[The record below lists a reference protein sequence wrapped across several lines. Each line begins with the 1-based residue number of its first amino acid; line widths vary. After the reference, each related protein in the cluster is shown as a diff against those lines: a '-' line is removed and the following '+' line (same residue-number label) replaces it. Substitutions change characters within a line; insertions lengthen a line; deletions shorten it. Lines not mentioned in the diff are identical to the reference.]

1 MGKMSSSSTSRTPP
15 GRTVA
20 ARRRSTRSR
29 SGMWTSTRRVWTRVE
44 GVPGQLVGDEVQ
56 PADLQAGR
64 RCMLQQAHVE
74 VHGDHAAGVADPPG
88 EPAGERAAA
97 RAGVEAVPAPADA
110 ERLRAADARRVV
122 TRLEQ
127 RKPAPRLLPRV
138 RRRVAR
144 LAEAARPCLRCAQGV
159 LLRRGGD
166 LPRWTT
172 SVPACFRRCA
182 ASRALPP
189 RTRRPAARPRRSPA
203 ARGRSR
209 APGAGPPA
217 ASSRAPSP
225 RSAGPSTPGSRR
237 PPRI

>member
-29 SGMWTSTRRVWTRVE
+29 SGMWTSTRRVWTRSKASRGSSSATRSSRRTSRP
-44 GVPGQLVGDEVQ
+44 GVV
-56 PADLQAGR
+56 ACSSR
-64 RCMLQQAHVE
+64 RTSRSTATTLPVSPTRRASQRANE
-74 VHGDHAAGVADPPG
+74 PP
-88 EPAGERAAA
+88 P

-237 PPRI
+237 PPRT

>member
-1 MGKMSSSSTSRTPP
+1 MDE
-15 GRTVA
+15 
-20 ARRRSTRSR
+20 
-29 SGMWTSTRRVWTRVE
+29 VE

-64 RCMLQQAHVE
+64 RGLLQQAHVE

-97 RAGVEAVPAPADA
+97 RAGVEAVPALADA

-127 RKPAPRLLPRV
+127 RQPAPRLLPRV
-138 RRRVAR
+138 RQRVAR

-182 ASRALPP
+182 ASRARPP
-189 RTRRPAARPRRSPA
+189 PYAE
-203 ARGRSR
+203 
-209 APGAGPPA
+209 
-217 ASSRAPSP
+217 ASSTTEAVASSAMPVTGHRAAAGRAGLLVHHHA
-225 RSAGPSTPGSRR
+225 RSAAPSTPGSRR
-237 PPRI
+237 RPRTSRASAPSSSRRRTRRGGRRARTPAAVPRS